1 MANLKV
7 FRNKII
13 SILANTCTQKV
24 LRTGYLLV
32 PLIIIYACLCFYISW
47 SHIPDR
53 NITAEISALGYCSDS
68 SYCNFRINIDAVGMS
83 EQHKDSICD
92 TYVEIAN
99 HPLYARRIELPDS
112 FYQVFKPICLANE
125 KYLEKMKSFYSLNY
139 ECGATMSAKLPKE
152 QENET
157 LYTYCS
163 NLTFNYASNPKWKG
177 NGAEKITYGNGL
189 IAFNETYGSGYLRFK
204 SNLFNQVPRLWSR
217 WDITQSNVSLRLKC
231 NNIRCD
237 TISLEF
243 FGASLFSEMY
253 PRPDYIN
260 MSRIEFTD
268 SIKINEIISKGLRFH
283 VEFVQLREMAATRI
297 IVLTS
302 ILSLALSLIGSI
314 IYKRFLE

>member
-157 LYTYCS
+157 LHTYCS
-163 NLTFNYASNPKWKG
+163 NPTFNYASNPKWKG

-268 SIKINEIISKGLRFH
+268 PIKIKEIISKGLRFH
-283 VEFVQLREMAATRI
+283 VDFIQLKEMAATRTI
-297 IVLTS
+297 ILTS

>member
-1 MANLKV
+1 MSTLKA
-7 FRNKII
+7 FRNKIT
-13 SILANTCTQKV
+13 SVLSKTYTQRV
-24 LRTGYLLV
+24 LRIGYLLV
-32 PLIIIYACLCFYISW
+32 PIIVIFGCIYYYRSW
-47 SHIPDR
+47 EHIPER
-53 NITAEISALGYCSDS
+53 NISTEITALGNCSDS

-83 EQHKDSICD
+83 ELNKDNMCD
-92 TYVEIAN
+92 NYVEIRN
-99 HPLYARRIELPDS
+99 HTLYTRRIELPDS
-112 FYQVFKPICLANE
+112 FYQIFKPICLANE
-125 KYLEKMKSFYSLNY
+125 EYLVKMKSFYSLY
-139 ECGATMSAKLPKE
+139 YDCGATMPAKLPKE
-152 QENET
+152 QEKET
-157 LYTYCS
+157 LNTYCS
-163 NLTFNYASNPKWKG
+163 NLTFSYASKPKWKE

-189 IAFNETYGSGYLRFK
+189 IAFNDTYGSGYLRFK

-217 WDITQSNVSLRLKC
+217 WDITQSNVSLHLKC

-268 SIKINEIISKGLRFH
+268 SIKIKEIISKGLNFH
-283 VEFVQLREMAATRI
+283 VEFVQLREMAATRTI
-297 IVLTS
+297 ILTS

>member
-125 KYLEKMKSFYSLNY
+125 KYL
-139 ECGATMSAKLPKE
+139 
-152 QENET
+152 
-157 LYTYCS
+157 
-163 NLTFNYASNPKWKG
+163 
-177 NGAEKITYGNGL
+177 
-189 IAFNETYGSGYLRFK
+189 
-204 SNLFNQVPRLWSR
+204 
-217 WDITQSNVSLRLKC
+217 
-231 NNIRCD
+231 
-237 TISLEF
+237 
-243 FGASLFSEMY
+243 
-253 PRPDYIN
+253 
-260 MSRIEFTD
+260 
-268 SIKINEIISKGLRFH
+268 
-283 VEFVQLREMAATRI
+283 
-297 IVLTS
+297 
-302 ILSLALSLIGSI
+302 
-314 IYKRFLE
+314 